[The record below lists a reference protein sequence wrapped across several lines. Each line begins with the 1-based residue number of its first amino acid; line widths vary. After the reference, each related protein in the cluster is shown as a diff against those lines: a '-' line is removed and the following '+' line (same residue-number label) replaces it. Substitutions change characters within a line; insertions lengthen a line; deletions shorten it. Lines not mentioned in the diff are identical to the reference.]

1 MRMVSLDSEA
11 KREHFLRLTA
21 SESLQYF
28 WTGGRL
34 SADKVRDYQSSSFIR
49 HYISLYVLIIASPR
63 T

>member
-34 SADKVRDYQSSSFIR
+34 SADKVRDCSHLPLSDI
-49 HYISLYVLIIASPR
+49 ISAYMYL
-63 T
+63 